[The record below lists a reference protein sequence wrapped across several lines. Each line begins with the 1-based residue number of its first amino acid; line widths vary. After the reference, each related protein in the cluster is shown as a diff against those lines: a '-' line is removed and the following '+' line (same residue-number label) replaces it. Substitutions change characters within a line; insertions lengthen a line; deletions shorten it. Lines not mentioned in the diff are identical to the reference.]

1 MFYVFHGE
9 DEFSRTEELSRL
21 RGQMAGGDAAMA
33 ELNTTILDGKGLTL
47 GELRHACDSIP
58 FMTERR
64 LVLVHELLSW
74 LGSGRAS
81 KKQEPTADE
90 GSAWRRAF
98 LEDLATYLPAL
109 PPTTRLFFL
118 ESKALPSS
126 HPILKLAKAEEKN
139 KRGFARLFDK
149 PKEQQL
155 PTWIEQRAR
164 DKGGT
169 VGREA
174 ALVLAALIGT
184 DLRLLDQEI
193 EKLLVYADGREID
206 IEDVQ
211 ALVSRARQTSIFD
224 LVDCVGRRETD
235 RALRLLHR
243 MLDDEA
249 HPLYLLTMLARQVRI
264 LIQVKELQAQGRNPQ
279 EMANQ
284 LKLHPYVVEK
294 GSAQAKNF
302 DMAELEAAHERIVET
317 DWAIKTGAMEEVLA
331 LDTLVVELTQR

>member
-9 DEFSRTEELSRL
+9 DEFSRTEELSRF

-33 ELNTTILDGKGLTL
+33 ELNTTILDGKGLTM
-47 GELRHACDSIP
+47 GELRHACDTIP
-58 FMTERR
+58 FMAERR
-64 LVLVHELLSW
+64 LVLVHGLLSW
-74 LGSGRAS
+74 LGSVRAS

-118 ESKALPSS
+118 ESKALPGS

-155 PTWIEQRAR
+155 PSWIEQRAR
-164 DKGGT
+164 DKGGM

-174 ALVLAALIGT
+174 SLVLAALIGA

-264 LIQVKELQAQGRNPQ
+264 LIQVKELQAQGHNSQ

-294 GSAQAKNF
+294 GSAQARNF

>member
-9 DEFSRTEELSRL
+9 DEFSRTEELARL
-21 RGQMAGGDAAMA
+21 REQMAGGDAAMA
-33 ELNTTILDGKGLTL
+33 ELNTTILDGKGLTM
-47 GELRHACDSIP
+47 GELRHVCDAIP
-58 FMTERR
+58 FMSERR
-64 LVLVHELLSW
+64 LILVHGLLSW

-81 KKQEPTADE
+81 KEQQPTTDE
-90 GSAWRRAF
+90 GSAWRRDF
-98 LEDLATYLPAL
+98 LEDLAAYLPAL

-118 ESKALPSS
+118 ESKALPGS

-139 KRGFARLFDK
+139 QRGFARLFGK
-149 PKEQQL
+149 PQEKQL
-155 PTWIEQRAR
+155 PRWIEQRAR

-169 VGREA
+169 ISREA
-174 ALVLAALIGT
+174 ILVLAALIGN

-193 EKLLVYADGREID
+193 EKLLVYADGRQIG

-264 LIQVKELQAQGRNPQ
+264 LIQVKELQAQGRSQQ
-279 EMANQ
+279 EMASQ

-294 GSAQAKNF
+294 GSAQARNF
-302 DMAELEAAHERIVET
+302 DMAELEAAHERLVET

>member
-9 DEFSRTEELSRL
+9 DEFSRTEELSQF
-21 RGQMAGGDAAMA
+21 RGQMAGGDEAMA
-33 ELNTTILDGKGLTL
+33 ELNTTVLDGKGLTM
-47 GELRHACDSIP
+47 GELRHVCDSIP
-58 FMTERR
+58 FMADRR
-64 LVLVHELLSW
+64 LVLVYGLLSW
-74 LGSGRAS
+74 LWPGKAT
-81 KKQEPTADE
+81 KKQQPTTDE
-90 GSAWRRAF
+90 GPVWKRAF
-98 LEDLATYLPAL
+98 LEDLVAYLPAL

-118 ESKALPSS
+118 ESKALPGS
-126 HPILKLAKAEEKN
+126 HPIVKLAKAEEKN
-139 KRGFARLFDK
+139 KRGFVRLFDK
-149 PKEQQL
+149 PNEKQL
-155 PTWIEQRAR
+155 PSWIEQRAR
-164 DKGGT
+164 EKGGT
-169 VGREA
+169 IDREA
-174 ALVLAALIGT
+174 ALVLAALIGN

-193 EKLLVYADGREID
+193 EKLLVYADGREVG

-211 ALVSRARQTSIFD
+211 VLVSRASQTSIFD

-264 LIQVKELQAQGRNPQ
+264 LIQVKELQAQGSSQQ

-294 GSAQAKNF
+294 GTAQARNF
-302 DMAELEAAHERIVET
+302 DMAELEAAHERLVET

>member
-9 DEFSRTEELSRL
+9 DEFSQAEELARL
-21 RGQMAGGDAAMA
+21 RGQMAGGDPAMA
-33 ELNTTILDGKGLTL
+33 ELNTTILDGKGLTM
-47 GELRHACDSIP
+47 GELRHVCDSIP
-58 FMTERR
+58 FMAERR
-64 LVLVHELLSW
+64 LILVHGLLSW

-81 KKQEPTADE
+81 KEQQPTTDE
-90 GSAWRRAF
+90 GPAWKRAF
-98 LEDLATYLPAL
+98 LEDLAAYLPAL

-118 ESKALPSS
+118 EGRALLGS

-139 KRGFARLFDK
+139 KRGFVRLFDK
-149 PKEQQL
+149 PKEKQL
-155 PTWIEQRAR
+155 PSWIEQRAR

-169 VGREA
+169 ISREA
-174 ALVLAALIGT
+174 VLVLAALIGN

-193 EKLLVYADGREID
+193 EKLLVYTNGREIG

-264 LIQVKELQAQGRNPQ
+264 LIQVKELQAQGRSQQ
-279 EMANQ
+279 EIANE
-284 LKLHPYVVEK
+284 LKLHPYVVGK
-294 GSAQAKNF
+294 GLAQARNF
-302 DMAELEAAHERIVET
+302 DMAELEAAHERLVET